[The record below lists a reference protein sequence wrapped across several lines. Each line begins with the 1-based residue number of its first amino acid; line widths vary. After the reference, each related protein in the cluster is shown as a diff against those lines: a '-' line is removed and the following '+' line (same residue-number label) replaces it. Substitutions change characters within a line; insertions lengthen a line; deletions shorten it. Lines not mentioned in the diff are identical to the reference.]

1 MSSEIQSD
9 DFTRR
14 FALRSKNLMW
24 LLGAGASAA
33 AGLPTAMDMVWRFKR
48 ALFLSQNRGSS
59 QASVDLSQP
68 AVRSR
73 IEAHTRSLEGIPVS
87 GAPNEY
93 ASLFEAA
100 YPAESDRQRVLDGM
114 LTGAKPS
121 YGHMAVATLMHHRLT
136 RIVWTTNFDT
146 LIADACAKVFGTT
159 GALTTIDLDT
169 AVLAEQ
175 TIANE
180 RWPIEFK
187 LHGDFRSRRLKNTD
201 DELRQQDAHLRK
213 TLVDACRRHGLVVCG
228 YSGRDDSVMDA
239 LEEAATQPGA
249 FPAGLFW
256 LYRGHDAPLQRV
268 RQLLDR
274 GIENEIEV
282 ALVIVESF
290 DEALRDLIHLSDDL
304 DISALQRFGRRRPWS
319 PAPLFRSGRE
329 RWPIVRLNA
338 LSIVDAPTQCRRV
351 DCSIGGTA
359 EVRDAVQNIGVD
371 VLAVR
376 SQIGVLAF
384 GVDADV
390 RKAFDSHGIT
400 DFDLHAFDVNRQ
412 RYESS
417 ERGLLGEALNRAI
430 SRHRGLKL
438 VQRWKFVPE
447 DPSDGTWDSLRQL
460 VGPLIGVV
468 GGNPELRWREG
479 ITVRLDWANDQ
490 VWLLFDPC
498 TVFEGVTDDNR
509 AAAVD
514 LARERSVR
522 RYNKK
527 TNDLIDFWAR
537 HLSQGESEMRAFNTG
552 SGIDAVFRLSSL
564 TGFSW
569 RRAL

>member
-24 LLGAGASAA
+24 FLGAGASAA
-33 AGLPTAMDMVWRFKR
+33 AGFPTAMDMVWQFKR

-68 AVRSR
+68 AVRRR
-73 IEAHTRSLEGIPVS
+73 IDSHITSLEGIPVS

-100 YPAESDRQRVLDGM
+100 YPAESDRRRVLDGM
-114 LTGAKPS
+114 LTGAKSS
-121 YGHMAVATLMHHRLT
+121 YGHMALATFMRHRLT

-146 LIADACAKVFGTT
+146 LIADACAKVFGHT

-169 AVLAEQ
+169 ASLAEE
-175 TIANE
+175 TLASE

-201 DELRQQDAHLRK
+201 DELRQQDACLRN
-213 TLVDACRRHGLVVCG
+213 TLVDACRRYGLVVCG

-239 LEEAATQPGA
+239 FEEAATQPLA

-256 LYRGHDAPLQRV
+256 LHRGHDAPLQRV

-274 GIENEIEV
+274 GIENDIEV

-290 DEALRDLIHLSDDL
+290 DEVLRDLIHLFDDL
-304 DISALQRFGRRRPWS
+304 DISALQRFARRHRWS
-319 PAPLFRSGRE
+319 PAPLFRSGRQ

-338 LSIVDAPTQCRRV
+338 VPIMDAPTQCRRV
-351 DCSIGGTA
+351 ACSIGGTA
-359 EVRDAVQNIGVD
+359 EVREAVQNAGVD

-376 SQIGVLAF
+376 SRIGVLAF
-384 GVDADV
+384 GEDADV
-390 RKAFDSHGIT
+390 RKALDTYEIT
-400 DFDLHAFDVNRQ
+400 DFDIHPFDVNRQ

-430 SRHRGLKL
+430 GRHRGLTL
-438 VQRWKFVPE
+438 VQRRKFVPE
-447 DPSDGTWDSLRQL
+447 DPSDRSWGRLQEL
-460 VGPLIGVV
+460 VGPLFGVV
-468 GGNPELRWREG
+468 RGNPELSWREG

-490 VWLLFDPC
+490 LWLLFDPC

-514 LARERSVR
+514 LARERTVR

-527 TNDLIDFWAR
+527 QNDLIDFWAR
-537 HLSQGESEMRAFNTG
+537 HLSQGESEMRSFNTG
-552 SGIDAVFRLSSL
+552 AGIDAVFRLSSL